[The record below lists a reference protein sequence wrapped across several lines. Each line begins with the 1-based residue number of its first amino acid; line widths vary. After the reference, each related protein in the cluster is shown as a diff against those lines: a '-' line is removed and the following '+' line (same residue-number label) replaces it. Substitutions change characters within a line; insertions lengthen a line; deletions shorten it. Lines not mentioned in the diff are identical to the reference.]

1 MYSDKMPTRGHAH
14 AVNLLT
20 YYILLRS
27 VMQLAPPLHRLL
39 CHRDKLHLFF
49 QDVLG
54 MTLSLLITSKPSTC
68 PIHYSFYL
76 INLLLSFKSH
86 PLLQS
91 ISSCKSFLDTIQ
103 QGKYSSTTLSQR
115 AAGPAQSSNDIILR
129 NIMIWGQ
136 NSNSVDW
143 WKFKARF
150 LSSTAICT
158 VIFIANGEHWP
169 DHGLYI
175 QCL

>member
-1 MYSDKMPTRGHAH
+1 MTVALQHFMTFGLPIFPAKMMSSDQISRRGHAH

-54 MTLSLLITSKPSTC
+54 TTLSLLITPKPSTC

-76 INLLLSFKSH
+76 INLLFSFKSN

-91 ISSCKSFLDTIQ
+91 ISSCKSFFDTIQ
-103 QGKYSSTTLSQR
+103 QGK
-115 AAGPAQSSNDIILR
+115 ILLQHSPR
-129 NIMIWGQ
+129 EQQVLHSLPMT
-136 NSNSVDW
+136 S
-143 WKFKARF
+143 F
-150 LSSTAICT
+150 LGT
-158 VIFIANGEHWP
+158 
-169 DHGLYI
+169 
-175 QCL
+175 

>member
-1 MYSDKMPTRGHAH
+1 MTVALQYFMTFGLPIFPAEVMSSDQMPTRGHVH

-27 VMQLAPPLHRLL
+27 VMQPVPLLHRLL

-54 MTLSLLITSKPSTC
+54 TTLSVLITPKPSTC

-76 INLLLSFKSH
+76 INLLFSFKLH
-86 PLLQS
+86 PLLQP

-103 QGKYSSTTLSQR
+103 QGKYSSTTSPREQQVLHSL
-115 AAGPAQSSNDIILR
+115 PMTSSL
-129 NIMIWGQ
+129 G
-136 NSNSVDW
+136 
-143 WKFKARF
+143 
-150 LSSTAICT
+150 T
-158 VIFIANGEHWP
+158 
-169 DHGLYI
+169 
-175 QCL
+175 